1 MWYEGSLAKPFLYRE
16 TSGLFLFLCLSSCK
30 SSWLFSFSFC
40 ERFVSFSELYLNS
53 SHALALPVKHTPV
66 CAVAP
71 CGIHFQFF
79 FRWILLSWWEPLR
92 HWQLPLTSTAI
103 ASLQSIE
110 STATESTPGPLI
122 SNLPPPSPSSLWNY
136 TVHSAFRA
144 HELHT
149 LVPPTSHV
157 PICKSGG
164 LNPCPLQTATLSWQI
179 VNIAERP
186 ISVISLF

>member
-1 MWYEGSLAKPFLYRE
+1 MWYEGSLAKAFLYRE

-40 ERFVSFSELYLNS
+40 ERFVSSFSELYLNS
-53 SHALALPVKHTPV
+53 SHALAVSVKHTPV

-79 FRWILLSWWEPLR
+79 FRWMLLSWWEPLR
-92 HWQLPLTSTAI
+92 HWRLPLTSTAI

-136 TVHSAFRA
+136 TGHSAFRA
-144 HELHT
+144 HKLHRWCH
-149 LVPPTSHV
+149 PHPM
-157 PICKSGG
+157 
-164 LNPCPLQTATLSWQI
+164 CPSADLG
-179 VNIAERP
+179 V
-186 ISVISLF
+186 